1 MRGAIIFGFIAA
13 GLVSGTD
20 ADAWEFSPSPICTV
34 TDNGSDTDLKLT
46 YDGALYT
53 LELTHPEGWTN
64 AEIFAI
70 RFAPNGPFIQTTLHQ
85 ITGSTLSVS
94 DTGFGNVLT
103 GLQNNVIA
111 QALLG
116 ETIHEIALD
125 GAFDPVEKLKN
136 CEPGA
141 ALS

>member
-1 MRGAIIFGFIAA
+1 MRGAITFGFVAA
-13 GLVSGTD
+13 SLVFGTG

-34 TDNGSDTDLKLT
+34 TDNGSDTDLELT

-53 LELTHPEGWTN
+53 LKLTLPEGWAN

-70 RFAPNGPFIQTTLHQ
+70 RFAPNGPFIQTTRHQ
-85 ITGSTLSVS
+85 ITGKTLSVS

-103 GLQNNVIA
+103 GLQNNVTA
-111 QALLG
+111 QAILG
-116 ETIHEIALD
+116 ETIYEIALD
-125 GAFDPVEKLKN
+125 GAFDPVEQFKN
-136 CEPGA
+136 CEPGI